1 MDALGR
7 AVAAVTAGAAE
18 PDPDR
23 AVRAFRAVDE
33 YVLDAFRVTRSFGGG
48 EGEWLAERIR
58 RTVAR
63 AGGHLVA
70 GTAGGAGPR
79 AALAIDEARAALAES
94 RFYLYLARRLG
105 VLELRQYR
113 ALALRHDSALA
124 ETQRLAPPAPAA
136 RAP

>member
-7 AVAAVTAGAAE
+7 SVAAIAGAAPE
-18 PDPDR
+18 ADPDR
-23 AVRAFRAVDE
+23 AVRAFRAVDD
-33 YVLDAFRVTRSFGGG
+33 YVLDAFRVTRSFGSG
-48 EGEWLAERIR
+48 EGEWLAEQIR

-70 GTAGGAGPR
+70 GTAGGPGPR
-79 AALAIDEARAALAES
+79 ASAAIEDARAALAES

-105 VLELRQYR
+105 VLDLRQYR
-113 ALALRHDSALA
+113 MLAGRHDSALA
-124 ETQRLAPPAPAA
+124 ETQRLGGPAGAP